1 MKMSHKYILPFG
13 GQTWSE
19 TKLHKYCANWNY
31 FRHDENSKKKT
42 ISDLLNENRKGV
54 DHPLVSQHCMVLHA

>member
-31 FRHDENSKKKT
+31 FRHDENSKKKKRFLIGWMKT
-42 ISDLLNENRKGV
+42 ER
-54 DHPLVSQHCMVLHA
+54 VSTTL